1 VIYRILKKKLNIMSK
16 NRVLDYRSYHKLNE
30 ADEAG
35 SISAADQM
43 IDLFMQAYG
52 ALVTKIGDYKE
63 AGKDLTAVADSD
75 NKGQGMLD
83 AINKIAGKVDPKYK
97 ESATA
102 MVVAGKKL
110 KEAYDTL
117 LKSDEQAADKI
128 KDTIYKKTIAYIT
141 QLGETAKEAPKVEKQ
156 EGKDNNSLETGEQ
169 GHLYLFEKNT
179 FTDEREE
186 LVKKITP
193 ILSQVLYLAKN
204 SPVESLKSECLK
216 IARDLEAQYVFLS
229 TEREW
234 ESLKRRERK
243 DKLEEILG
251 KINEVPARMNEIQ
264 GKALVKLGIDSKVQ
278 SAIKTAMDLI
288 NKAIETLN
296 KSEEV
301 AIVKDAGKE
310 VDAKKEE
317 KKADSKPAEEI
328 KSGNVSKEN
337 LSKKGKNFETIQK
350 YQEKINTLLGDK
362 QKIKADGLYGKNTET
377 AIQSIASKFSSLVPE
392 LKGLDGKAM
401 SPAFIK
407 FLDKYEENK
416 DKVAELF
423 K

>member
-1 VIYRILKKKLNIMSK
+1 
-16 NRVLDYRSYHKLNE
+16 
-30 ADEAG
+30 
-35 SISAADQM
+35 
-43 IDLFMQAYG
+43 
-52 ALVTKIGDYKE
+52 
-63 AGKDLTAVADSD
+63 
-75 NKGQGMLD
+75 
-83 AINKIAGKVDPKYK
+83 
-97 ESATA
+97 
-102 MVVAGKKL
+102 
-110 KEAYDTL
+110 
-117 LKSDEQAADKI
+117 
-128 KDTIYKKTIAYIT
+128 
-141 QLGETAKEAPKVEKQ
+141 
-156 EGKDNNSLETGEQ
+156 
-169 GHLYLFEKNT
+169 
-179 FTDEREE
+179 
-186 LVKKITP
+186 
-193 ILSQVLYLAKN
+193 LSKN

-317 KKADSKPAEEI
+317 EKKEDTKPAEEI
-328 KSGNVSKEN
+328 KSGNISKEN
-337 LSKKGKNFETIQK
+337 LTKKGKNFETIKK

-362 QKIKADGLYGKNTET
+362 QKIKADGLYGKNTEA
-377 AIQSIASKFSSLVPE
+377 AIQSIASKFSSLIPD